1 MNNGKIRGEL
11 IENRIVIWNIE
22 HARQLFRNG
31 FYGKPLGIPKPKGDD
46 FNAPLIL
53 DLIEGYYLAKKGML
67 EIYTGNRIGT
77 NSKHSTIEE
86 EKSRNSNSIINI
98 NAYNTAKDHS
108 LRVVSLKEMTSICR
122 KEYAHFDSKYMVF
135 AALRD
140 KGYVVTPGIKF
151 GCDFAVYEHGPGIDH
166 APYLVQVVNPS
177 DMLTATM
184 VVLYGRLAT
193 TVRKQFILAIARVKE
208 KSVVFLAFD
217 WWRA

>member
-1 MNNGKIRGEL
+1 MNSKIRGEL
-11 IENRIVIWNIE
+11 IENRIVVWSIE

-53 DLIEGYYLAKKGML
+53 DLIEGYYLAKQGLL
-67 EIYTGNRIGT
+67 EIYTSKKIGT
-77 NSKHSTIEE
+77 NSKRSIA
-86 EKSRNSNSIINI
+86 KSKNDSNSNTNI
-98 NAYNTAKDHS
+98 SHS
-108 LRVVSLKEMTSICR
+108 NIARDQDSRIVSLKEMTSICR
-122 KEYAHFDSKYMVF
+122 REYAHFDSKYIVF

-193 TVRKQFILAIARVKE
+193 TVRKQFILAVVRAKE
-208 KSVVFLAFD
+208 KNVVFLAFD